1 MTSHKPVVLICSTPV
16 SGHIIPMIAIAKQLV
31 ARGYQVCFV
40 SGSGYREQIQAV
52 GASFVPVQ
60 GYGDYYDLTSWDLD
74 ADCKSLLTFYFHQ
87 TNTTDLQ
94 KGPPGKPHLQ
104 GPACFSHDLIHIF
117 CRSVPSQ
124 HAAIQRALALLGAP
138 NKDKPIIL
146 MTESLNFG
154 ALPLTLGAPGFK
166 PTAFIAIGLNPI
178 LLTSRDHS
186 PFGSG
191 MLPDNSPEGRKRNTA
206 ANQIQQTVAFAE
218 AQREFLAAL
227 SAVGVPAKN
236 LSKVPF
242 LLDSLYSLPDRF
254 VQMCTPSVEYPRSD
268 APKTLRFAGGY
279 PGQNSSTKNN
289 WTKPDW
295 WDQIITNNNNNNNNS
310 NKRKV
315 IFVCQGTVAMDF
327 NQLVL
332 PSIAMLDRPSFSS
345 DQKILLVI
353 SLGRPGMLLP
363 QASPSL
369 PNNCFVESYIPY
381 DEILPHVDVFI
392 TTGGYGSFQRAMLH
406 GTPLIMAGTTEE
418 KPESAARAEWAGVA
432 VNLRTG
438 YPSAEMLLDAV
449 KEVLGSEDGSRYKR
463 RAVEIREE
471 ILGGG
476 DPVDVVVG
484 CLEELAAERA
494 YGN

>member
-1 MTSHKPVVLICSTPV
+1 MSRDTATITTSHRGTSMLIVRLFSPLDFLQT
-16 SGHIIPMIAIAKQLV
+16 
-31 ARGYQVCFV
+31 
-40 SGSGYREQIQAV
+40 
-52 GASFVPVQ
+52 
-60 GYGDYYDLTSWDLD
+60 DTS
-74 ADCKSLLTFYFHQ
+74 
-87 TNTTDLQ
+87 DLQ
-94 KGPPGKPHLQ
+94 LGPPGKPHLQ
-104 GPACFSHDLIHIF
+104 GPACFSHDLVHIF

-124 HAAIQRALALLGAP
+124 YAAIQRALALLGAP
-138 NKDKPIIL
+138 DRDKPIIL

-154 ALPLTLGAPGFK
+154 ALPLTLGAPGLK

-178 LLTSRDHS
+178 LLTSKDHP

-191 MLPDNSPEGRKRNTA
+191 MLPDNSPEGRERNTA
-206 ANQIQQTVAFAE
+206 ANQIQQTVTFAK
-218 AQREFLAAL
+218 AQEEFLAAL

-254 VQMCTPSVEYPRSD
+254 VQMCTPNVEYPRSD
-268 APKTLRFAGGY
+268 APKTLRLAGGY

-289 WTKPDW
+289 WIKPDW
-295 WDQIITNNNNNNNNS
+295 WEDQIITNS
-310 NKRKV
+310 DKKKV

-332 PSIAMLDRPSFSS
+332 PSIAMLDHPGLFSS

-353 SLGRPGMLLP
+353 SLGRPGMSLP
-363 QASPSL
+363 LEGPSSL

-392 TTGGYGSFQRAMLH
+392 TTGGYGSFQRALLH
-406 GTPLIMAGTTEE
+406 GTPLIMAGMTEE

-438 YPSAEMLLDAV
+438 YPSVEMLLDAV
-449 KEVLGSEDGSRYKR
+449 KEVLGNHSDGSRSRYKR

-471 ILGGG
+471 ILRGG
-476 DPVDVVVG
+476 DPVEVVVE
-484 CLEELAAERA
+484 CLEELAAAAAGKTAGE
-494 YGN
+494 GV